1 MRNATLRQLKVFECV
16 ARHLSFTRA
25 AQELH
30 LTQPAVSTQIKEL
43 EAHAGQLLFE
53 QVGRKIFLTQAGE
66 EMLQHTRAIMQQ
78 LREAE
83 EGMQSL
89 TGMRAGKLN
98 VAVISAGAYFLPRL
112 IAEFARRHEGLTF
125 SLAVQNRA
133 EVVRQLEQN
142 QTDLA
147 VMVRPPRDEDVVCE
161 SFAPHPFVIIAAPE
175 HPLAKK
181 KRIALERLASEPFIV
196 REEGSNTRHS
206 MAIAFGELLPNLN
219 VVMQTRSTEAIKQAV
234 MAGLGI
240 SFLSAFAVRLECEL
254 GSLAILDVAGFPLML
269 EWYVVHRKKKRLP
282 PVAAAFKRFLLE
294 EGAGIIERITPFGA
308 QAARRARRGS
318 RAA

>member
-133 EVVRQLEQN
+133 EVVRQIEQN

-161 SFAPHPFVIIAAPE
+161 SFAPHPFVIIAAP
-175 HPLAKK
+175 
-181 KRIALERLASEPFIV
+181 
-196 REEGSNTRHS
+196 
-206 MAIAFGELLPNLN
+206 
-219 VVMQTRSTEAIKQAV
+219 
-234 MAGLGI
+234 
-240 SFLSAFAVRLECEL
+240 
-254 GSLAILDVAGFPLML
+254 
-269 EWYVVHRKKKRLP
+269 
-282 PVAAAFKRFLLE
+282 
-294 EGAGIIERITPFGA
+294 
-308 QAARRARRGS
+308 
-318 RAA
+318 